1 MSRYSILIALV
12 IFFMAMHIGYSQ
24 YWFQSGVTAQQNT
37 SYNQGTSAEIQ
48 VNYNQNVSV
57 GSFGFWAGETLSNNA
72 FVQVGYIIEN
82 ASGNYS
88 YREGCSSC
96 VIYLEKDQPAWFW
109 EYFRQESN
117 PNSTFYGGIGT
128 SGLGENGSFDNF
140 SLEYMNNEWGFFLN
154 GNQIGN
160 VSLGT
165 NNSGDNVPFIAAEDA
180 GTDTNTT
187 YMIPVRFRDVRVFKN
202 GSWTLLQNGYS
213 YVGYGSGS
221 LTYLK
226 NDYGISEINNIANYF
241 EVGSGLPDVQNGTG
255 LWSGSYN
262 LDINSSYGINSDQ
275 QYSLYSSVNISEP
288 YAVNISPSSRAVFEG
303 WIGRGYG
310 SYTGSSNS
318 SSVIVYG
325 NITETAVWKV
335 EYRINVTSEF
345 GISYGSGWY
354 SKGEVAKISLN
365 KSIEYESSTHRFVF
379 DGWSNNNTNLTEN
392 LVVNSPMNI
401 SALWSNEYLV
411 NGSSEYGRISGLGW
425 YINGSD
431 ANISLNFSPKYIDN
445 DERIQF
451 YSWSNGDNST
461 SIKFLVNRSSYFSA
475 DFNTAFL
482 ENVSFKN
489 INGSYI
495 TPTSFSVNGRNYYS
509 NDVFLPEGR
518 DSFGQV
524 MVLGYV
530 IEENRTYNI
539 SSPGN
544 IVLGI
549 PMYNVFVHTKSLFD
563 LPVNASVKIRFSNG
577 SVENRYSGNNGT
589 LRLDNVLYG
598 NVTGSA
604 VFGIQV
610 RYFSSSGK
618 SMIYVYFAPKNY
630 LIYLFMIILG
640 VIIASYIFAREY
652 HSRR

>member
-1 MSRYSILIALV
+1 M
-12 IFFMAMHIGYSQ
+12 
-24 YWFQSGVTAQQNT
+24 
-37 SYNQGTSAEIQ
+37 
-48 VNYNQNVSV
+48 
-57 GSFGFWAGETLSNNA
+57 
-72 FVQVGYIIEN
+72 
-82 ASGNYS
+82 
-88 YREGCSSC
+88 
-96 VIYLEKDQPAWFW
+96 
-109 EYFRQESN
+109 
-117 PNSTFYGGIGT
+117 
-128 SGLGENGSFDNF
+128 
-140 SLEYMNNEWGFFLN
+140 
-154 GNQIGN
+154 
-160 VSLGT
+160 
-165 NNSGDNVPFIAAEDA
+165 
-180 GTDTNTT
+180 
-187 YMIPVRFRDVRVFKN
+187 
-202 GSWTLLQNGYS
+202 
-213 YVGYGSGS
+213 
-221 LTYLK
+221 
-226 NDYGISEINNIANYF
+226 
-241 EVGSGLPDVQNGTG
+241 
-255 LWSGSYN
+255 
-262 LDINSSYGINSDQ
+262 
-275 QYSLYSSVNISEP
+275 
-288 YAVNISPSSRAVFEG
+288 
-303 WIGRGYG
+303 
-310 SYTGSSNS
+310 
-318 SSVIVYG
+318 IVYG

-461 SIKFLVNRSSYFSA
+461 SIRFLVNGSSYFSA

-549 PMYNVFVHTKSLFD
+549 PMYNVFIHTKSLFD